1 MQWQL
6 LPGTRGEIERERGLV
21 PNGVTTQLTAG
32 KCAKIHNKLGK
43 VENEQQQLNL
53 KLISL
58 PSIYFID
65 KLFQVN

>member
-1 MQWQL
+1 MQWQV
-6 LPGTRGEIERERGLV
+6 LPEGRGEKERGLV

-32 KCAKIHNKLGK
+32 KCAKIYNKLGQ
-43 VENEQQQLNL
+43 VESEQQQLNL

-58 PSIYFID
+58 LSISFID

>member
-1 MQWQL
+1 MA
-6 LPGTRGEIERERGLV
+6 GAARGRGDRERGPV
-21 PNGVTTQLTAG
+21 PSGVTTQLTAG
-32 KCAKIHNKLGK
+32 KCAKIHNKLGQ

-58 PSIYFID
+58 PSISFID